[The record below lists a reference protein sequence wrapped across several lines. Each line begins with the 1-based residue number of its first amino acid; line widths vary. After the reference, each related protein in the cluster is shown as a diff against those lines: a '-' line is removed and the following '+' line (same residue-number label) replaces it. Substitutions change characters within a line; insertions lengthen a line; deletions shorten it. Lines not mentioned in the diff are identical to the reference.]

1 MCDVMEKNSIRVIIS
16 PAVTNLAL
24 ADAWSQL
31 LSQYDSLRL
40 QAEGGWNKT
49 QFLGV
54 LNCFI
59 IHHREL
65 SERFP
70 HDYGKWELPLV
81 ERAHVI
87 AKEGRPI
94 PPVRGTDFLGADE
107 MGNKTACWKELLNT
121 YCRIHGSLKVEW
133 RAWKDNEYQ
142 EFLATIEKLRSTLAL
157 INLHREV

>member
-1 MCDVMEKNSIRVIIS
+1 MFWKKNSIRVINS
-16 PAVTNLAL
+16 PEVTNLVL

-31 LSQYDSLRL
+31 LSQYDSLRP
-40 QAEGGWNKT
+40 QAEEGWNKT

-59 IHHREL
+59 VHHREL

-70 HDYGKWELPLV
+70 HDYGKWEQFLV
-81 ERAHVI
+81 ERAYVN

-94 PPVRGTDFLGADE
+94 PPGTETDFSGVD
-107 MGNKTACWKELLNT
+107 KTGHKAACWKGLLNT
-121 YCRIHGSLKVEW
+121 YCRIHGSLNVEW
-133 RAWKDNEYQ
+133 RAWSDNEYL

-157 INLHREV
+157 INLHRKV